1 MTDWKKELADLFEQQ
16 QQYKEEQNQKVKA
29 DATAIK
35 AKKEETNEFLCTVVD
50 SALRDLAIELY
61 KHKRKA
67 YNFGGSE
74 FSRELEVRFQ
84 DRIEFRYIINVHVG
98 TTTTA
103 TVHANYMAR
112 YQNGHEEQGGGV
124 IMKDNTQPNIAK
136 ITKDDIIN
144 DFMKRYIGRVTPC
157 SY

>member
-1 MTDWKKELADLFEQQ
+1 MTDWKKELNDLFEQQ
-16 QQYKEEQNQKVKA
+16 QQEEQNQKVKA
-29 DATAIK
+29 DTAAIK
-35 AKKEETNEFLCTVVD
+35 AKKEEANEFLYTVVD

-61 KHKRKA
+61 KHERKA

-84 DRIEFRYIINVHVG
+84 DRIEFRYIINVDVG
-98 TTTTA
+98 TTTA

-112 YQNGHEEQGGGV
+112 YQNGHEEQGGGI
-124 IMKDNTQPNIAK
+124 IMKDNTQPDIAK